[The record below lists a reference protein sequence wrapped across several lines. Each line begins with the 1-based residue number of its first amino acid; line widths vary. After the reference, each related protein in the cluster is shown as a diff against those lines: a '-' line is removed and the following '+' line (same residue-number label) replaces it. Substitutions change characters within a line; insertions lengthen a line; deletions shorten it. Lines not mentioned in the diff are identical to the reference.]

1 MSAPNTTQSSA
12 VVNGTLPHGN
22 GVYRLKDV
30 PLGTPDHLRIRM
42 IGAGASG
49 LNMARHVEL
58 HMKNV
63 DFMIYEKNDE
73 VAGTWYEN
81 RWVIGISQLKRYR
94 NRNPR
99 LTSAI

>member
-1 MSAPNTTQSSA
+1 MSASNTTQSSA
-12 VVNGTLPHGN
+12 VVNGTLPHDN
-22 GVYRLKDV
+22 GAYRLKDV

-81 RWVIGISQLKRYR
+81 R
-94 NRNPR
+94 
-99 LTSAI
+99 